1 MQTTL
6 SLALLLALTAP
17 AAAQDVTAN
26 TIRALYAERDRI
38 EREIERQT
46 QVERE
51 REQAERERE
60 RQQEQAQ
67 RAREQ
72 QQEQAQRAREQAQR
86 ERERQQEQAQRAREQ
101 QQEQAQRAREQQ
113 QEQAQRAREQA
124 ERDRERARNQRRPF
138 VETERAT
145 RTFRIG
151 TAGELYLANVVGDIT
166 ISRGTGNEAHV
177 EMIKTARGTTTEE
190 AKEALGLVTI
200 DIVERPNRAELKTIY
215 PGGDEMRR
223 GNRRNVDVSVAF
235 NVTVPTGTRVRANS
249 ISGAVSA
256 KDVKGDLVLKSVS
269 GAVRLANG
277 GGSGTA
283 ESISGSVEVLD
294 SAFDAAMSASTASG
308 SITLRRV
315 KAKRLA
321 VHSISGSL
329 AMDDVDCQVVE
340 GQTVSGTVQFGGTL
354 SRNGR
359 YELSSHSGTLN
370 VAVGAGTGF
379 AVEATSFSGSVR
391 SDYEFAQRDREPA
404 QGRMHR
410 SLRGVHGDGSAVLEL
425 STFSGSINILK
436 R

>member
-1 MQTTL
+1 MSKPSVSGSGSRSRPSATGSGSRNRL
-6 SLALLLALTAP
+6 SAP
-17 AAAQDVTAN
+17 ANRPSAIGSGSRN
-26 TIRALYAERDRI
+26 RPS
-38 EREIERQT
+38 
-46 QVERE
+46 
-51 REQAERERE
+51 
-60 RQQEQAQ
+60 
-67 RAREQ
+67 ARSGK
-72 QQEQAQRAREQAQR
+72 
-86 ERERQQEQAQRAREQ
+86 
-101 QQEQAQRAREQQ
+101 QQ

-138 VETERAT
+138 VETERTT

-151 TAGELYLANVVGDIT
+151 TAGELYLANIVGDIT

-177 EMIKTARGTTTEE
+177 EMIKTARGATTEE

-200 DIVERPNRAELKTIY
+200 DVVERPNRAELKTIY

-249 ISGAVSA
+249 ISGALSA

-277 GGSGTA
+277 GGTSTA
-283 ESISGSVEVLD
+283 ESISGTVEVVET
-294 SAFDAAMSASTASG
+294 SFDGALSASTASG
-308 SITLRRV
+308 AITLRRV
-315 KAKRLA
+315 KARRLDA
-321 VHSISGSL
+321 HSISGSL
-329 AMDDVDCQVVE
+329 ILEEVDSQTVDAK
-340 GQTVSGTVQFGGTL
+340 TVSGTVQFSGTL

-359 YELSSHSGTLN
+359 YELSSHSGSLN
-370 VAVGAGTGF
+370 VAVGGGTGF

-391 SDYEFAQRDREPA
+391 SDYTFDQRDREPTK
-404 QGRMHR
+404 GRMHR

-425 STFSGSINILK
+425 STFSGSISILK

>member
-17 AAAQDVTAN
+17 AAAQDVTAE
-26 TIRALYAERDRI
+26 TIRALRAERDRI

-46 QVERE
+46 QAE

-86 ERERQQEQAQRAREQ
+86 DRER

-151 TAGELYLANVVGDIT
+151 TAGELYLANIVGDIT

-249 ISGAVSA
+249 IAGALSA

-277 GGSGTA
+277 GGTSTA
-283 ESISGSVEVLD
+283 ESISGTVEVVET
-294 SAFDAAMSASTASG
+294 AFDGALSASTASG
-308 SITLRRV
+308 PITLRRV
-315 KAKRLA
+315 KARRLDA
-321 VHSISGSL
+321 HSISGSL
-329 AMDDVDCQVVE
+329 ILDDVDSQTVDA
-340 GQTVSGTVQFGGTL
+340 QTVSGTVQFNGTL

-359 YELSSHSGTLN
+359 YELSSHSGALN
-370 VAVGAGTGF
+370 VAVGGGTGF

-391 SDYEFAQRDREPA
+391 SDYTFDQRDREPEK
-404 QGRMHR
+404 GRMHR

-425 STFSGSINILK
+425 STFSGSISILK

>member
-1 MQTTL
+1 MQITL
-6 SLALLLALTAP
+6 SLALVAALIAP
-17 AAAQDVTAN
+17 AAAQDVTAD
-26 TIRALYAERDRI
+26 TIRALHAERDRI

-46 QVERE
+46 QQAERE

-60 RQQEQAQ
+60 QAERMARAEHGRVERELEIQSQEAERQ
-67 RAREQ
+67 
-72 QQEQAQRAREQAQR
+72 REQAQR
-86 ERERQQEQAQRAREQ
+86 ERERQQEQAQRERERQQEQAQRQREQ
-101 QQEQAQRAREQQ
+101 QQEQAQRQREQQ

-138 VETERAT
+138 VETERTT

-151 TAGELYLANVVGDIT
+151 TAGELYLANIVGDIT

-249 ISGAVSA
+249 ISGALSA

-277 GGSGTA
+277 GGTSTA
-283 ESISGSVEVLD
+283 ESISGTVEVVET
-294 SAFDAAMSASTASG
+294 SFDGALSASTASG
-308 SITLRRV
+308 AITLRRV
-315 KAKRLA
+315 KARRLDA
-321 VHSISGSL
+321 NSISGSL
-329 AMDDVDCQVVE
+329 ILEEVDSQTVDA
-340 GQTVSGTVQFGGTL
+340 QTVSGTVQFSGHPEQERTL
-354 SRNGR
+354 RAQLAFRIAQCRRGRRHRLRSRGHVVQR
-359 YELSSHSGTLN
+359 IG
-370 VAVGAGTGF
+370 AVRLH
-379 AVEATSFSGSVR
+379 VR
-391 SDYEFAQRDREPA
+391 SA
-404 QGRMHR
+404 R
-410 SLRGVHGDGSAVLEL
+410 SRACERANAPLAAR
-425 STFSGSINILK
+425 
-436 R
+436 RPR

>member
-1 MQTTL
+1 MQMTL
-6 SLALLLALTAP
+6 SLALVVALIAP
-17 AAAQDVTAN
+17 AAAQDVN
-26 TIRALYAERDRI
+26 TDTRVRVARAERERI
-38 EREIERQT
+38 ELEREIQSQEAERQ
-46 QVERE
+46 
-51 REQAERERE
+51 REQAQRERE
-60 RQQEQAQ
+60 RQQ
-67 RAREQ
+67 
-72 QQEQAQRAREQAQR
+72 EQAQR

-138 VETERAT
+138 VETERTT

-151 TAGELYLANVVGDIT
+151 TAGELYLANIVGDIT

-200 DIVERPNRAELKTIY
+200 DVVERPNRAELKTIY

-249 ISGAVSA
+249 ISGALSA

-277 GGSGTA
+277 GGTSTA
-283 ESISGSVEVLD
+283 ESISGTVEVVET
-294 SAFDAAMSASTASG
+294 SFDGALSASTASG
-308 SITLRRV
+308 AITLRRV
-315 KAKRLA
+315 KARRLDA
-321 VHSISGSL
+321 NSISGSL
-329 AMDDVDCQVVE
+329 ILEEVDSQTVDA
-340 GQTVSGTVQFGGTL
+340 QTVSGTVQFSGPL

-359 YELSSHSGTLN
+359 YELSSHSGSLN
-370 VAVGAGTGF
+370 VAVGGGTGF

-391 SDYEFAQRDREPA
+391 SDYTFDQRDREPA
-404 QGRMHR
+404 KGRMHR

-425 STFSGSINILK
+425 STFSGSISILK